1 MSERNSRESKNR
13 DNSERVTE
21 WKPPSTLEAPEPP
34 AEELTKYIWA
44 PEPPVGYKHRW
55 IRESVM
61 EYDDR
66 NNIHKKRRE
75 GYELVKAEEYP
86 DFDAPVIDE
95 GKNSGVIGVGGLVLA
110 RIPEEIAEQRNKHY
124 SNVAK
129 NQMEAVDR
137 DWMRENNPNMP
148 KLAPQRSTSVT
159 FGSQK
164 PNTE

>member
-1 MSERNSRESKNR
+1 MVDRTNRESQTREKKA
-13 DNSERVTE
+13 RVE
-21 WKPPSTLEAPEPP
+21 SWKPPSALD
-34 AEELTKYIWA
+34 A
-44 PEPPVGYKHRW
+44 PEPPVGYVHRW

-61 EYDDR
+61 DFDDK
-66 NNIHKKRRE
+66 NNIHKRRRE
-75 GYELVKAEEYP
+75 GWELVRKEEYP
-86 DFDAPVIDE
+86 DFDAPTIDE
-95 GKNSGVIGVGGLVLA
+95 GKNAGVIVVRGLVLA

-124 SNVAK
+124 QNVAQ

-164 PNTE
+164 PTKD